1 MLEFIASWNWGLMG
15 VICAFITATI
25 AVGSTL
31 IAIGMWI
38 RGVNG
43 GVKSVDEL
51 RLDFKEMQGDFRTM
65 QSDIKTLDNKVTDLL
80 FKHSPSGPSGPSGQD
95 GRAQALSSKSPIQLT
110 KFGNEI
116 SKTLDFQATAKELA
130 PKLRQRAA
138 GKLKYDIQTLSFDF
152 IRREYQP
159 SREVEVRMKTYSY
172 DEGVAMEIIL
182 DVLAVELRNQLL

>member
-1 MLEFIASWNWGLMG
+1 
-15 VICAFITATI
+15 
-25 AVGSTL
+25 
-31 IAIGMWI
+31 
-38 RGVNG
+38 
-43 GVKSVDEL
+43 
-51 RLDFKEMQGDFRTM
+51 MQGDAGRYQDIGQQSHRLAVQALAKRT
-65 QSDIKTLDNKVTDLL
+65 KRTK
-80 FKHSPSGPSGPSGQD
+80 
-95 GRAQALSSKSPIQLT
+95 RARWEGQALSSKSPIQLT

-116 SKTLDFQATAKELA
+116 SRTLDFQATAKELA